1 MSTELDYLISNLQLQ
16 NELEEEDNYLSGP
29 RVPLQNIEATKD
41 AEGYRELIT
50 DPYKAAPL
58 PSQGKKKTLTEL
70 ANDDEFSMRAE
81 RFLEGVGR
89 NEDIFEYL
97 RDADYSL
104 TAAFKRS
111 MEVGSWT
118 NEQKEDYVYL
128 TNAFQNAET
137 SGFIERFNAFKDIGI
152 DLVSD
157 PLNLLTAFFLVPTGG
172 QSLTTNA
179 AASLATK
186 QGLKKF
192 TKAQLQDKTLQKQ
205 ISDKAFKEGVKET
218 ALMGASQGLV
228 WGGLHNYFI
237 QDIDVDLGLQGEIDL
252 TSAAKSSLMGG
263 AAGGIL
269 AGGLRAG
276 IGKFKKAPETNENMP
291 KVLKEKEYK
300 FSNEQAIDDAG
311 DINPRQKINEE
322 SELDNFIGNNTVN
335 WWLSRTIGKP
345 VTEFLGYVKS
355 APSLKNLL
363 ASFRYDYATGVRK
376 GQQGVQEIT
385 LVNGEK
391 TTETFGEFLSRTNGG
406 HQFALAK
413 AFNVLYRVGW
423 RAKVWDKQNKQIG
436 SLLRDDTLEV
446 RQLKGDNY
454 KVFTKDGTDLSKLKE
469 YKLSNG
475 NVIDIDDA
483 AIESFIG
490 ARVELNKAF
499 SNGQKA
505 GIFLAGTTKVQNYLP
520 RVFNYSAL
528 SNKANRARFEKQLI
542 ESGHANPMNEKDV
555 IEIARLD
562 DGTVIKGNRLGDLGV
577 DSETFG
583 MNFIER
589 ASNGRVREVA
599 DATAEELLS
608 AKQLKANKIV
618 QDMLDNRFTPLEL
631 RLTSKKGTT
640 VSGYVQPRRFTN
652 LKDNDIDYVL
662 ENDVQT
668 LLEGYFTNISRATAR
683 AKYFGKTIGE
693 IRTKKIDPIID
704 ELRASGM
711 SIQDANEVGDNI
723 YKMIERLTG
732 FETYQ
737 SSVFKNTKVGSYF
750 SDWGKLIQ
758 QMAHLPLATL
768 SSVTEPIILLS
779 RAGLPDGLNAAKDL
793 GKAIRKEG
801 SSVIDRTIKGLQ
813 RGVLRKKTKG
823 IKDLDDE
830 TWQELYKTGLAL
842 EQSVLERLEGL
853 MGEGIQSNL
862 AKNLQQGFFK
872 TNLLTQWTKAVQL
885 ASFTTGKRLITKNAK
900 LLSEGKLSKSQ
911 TEYYTRQLN
920 ELGIQADDAVSWYKK
935 YNVDGV
941 FDFDSA
947 KTASFYQQDLTR
959 GANRFTKEIILNP
972 STAEANRP
980 TWFSTPAATMLVQFA
995 GYPTVFNNTILKR
1008 FANESLKNPMTVG
1021 LGKVLPTV
1029 VLMTSVAHMGNY
1041 LRSNGNNEIDQETGK
1056 RKPDGEILLDA
1067 VRRWGGLGPL
1077 DYGYRYNSEASRNVG
1092 DVAAALKTVAG
1103 PLPQDFID
1111 GILYR
1116 KGVAELVATN
1126 LPGYS
1131 AYDIIL
1137 GDGTRKN
1144 LRSWARGSTSKKD
1157 KKPRLYS
1164 KGGIVLNVPNV
1175 IDEPD
1180 ERIDRMTGVPYDV
1193 QAGVV
1198 LQDEEERLFA
1208 YKGGSIK
1215 EKLKQRK
1222 RKRK

>member
-70 ANDDEFSMRAE
+70 ANDDEFSMRAA

-89 NEDIFEYL
+89 NENIFEYL
-97 RDADYSL
+97 RDADYSVGK
-104 TAAFKRS
+104 AFKRS
-111 MEVGSWT
+111 MEAGSWT

-152 DLVSD
+152 DLVTD
-157 PLNLLTAFFLVPTGG
+157 PLNLLTAFFLVPTAG
-172 QSLTTNA
+172 QSLSVNA
-179 AASLATK
+179 AATVAAK
-186 QGLKKF
+186 QGVKKF
-192 TKAQLQDKTLQKQ
+192 TKAQLQDKVIQKE
-205 ISDKAFKEGVKET
+205 ISSQLLKDKVKAT
-218 ALMGASQGLV
+218 ALLGGAEGAI
-228 WGGLHNYFI
+228 WGGLHNYFL

-252 TSAAKSSLMGG
+252 TSAAKSSLMTS

-269 AGGLRAG
+269 AGGIRAG

-311 DINPRQKINEE
+311 DINSRQKINEE

-363 ASFRYDYATGVRK
+363 ASFRYDYAYGIKK
-376 GQQGVQEIT
+376 GKKGVQEIT
-385 LVNGEK
+385 LVDGEK

-483 AIESFIG
+483 AIEAFIG

-542 ESGHANPMNEKDV
+542 ESGHANPINEKDV

-583 MNFIER
+583 INFIER
-589 ASNGRVREVA
+589 ASQGRVKEVA

-711 SIQDANEVGDNI
+711 SIEDANKIGDNI
-723 YKMIERLTG
+723 YKMVERLTG

-779 RAGLPDGLNAAKDL
+779 RAGLPDGLNAATDL
-793 GKAIRKEG
+793 GRAIRKEG

-813 RGVLRKKTKG
+813 RGVLRKKTKN

-900 LLSEGKLSKSQ
+900 LLSEGKLSKKQ

-1008 FANESLKNPMTVG
+1008 FANESLQNPMTVG
-1021 LGKVLPTV
+1021 LGKILPTV
-1029 VLMTSVAHMGNY
+1029 ILMTSVAHMGNY

-1092 DVAAALKTVAG
+1092 DIAAALKTVAG
-1103 PLPQDFID
+1103 PFPQDFID

-1116 KGVAELVATN
+1116 KGIAELAATN
-1126 LPGYS
+1126 LPGYA
-1131 AYDIIL
+1131 AYDVIL

-1157 KKPRLYS
+1157 KKPRLYA

-1193 QAGVV
+1193 QAGVI
-1198 LQDEEERLFA
+1198 LEDEEER
-1208 YKGGSIK
+1208 
-1215 EKLKQRK
+1215 
-1222 RKRK
+1222 